1 MMTATRNNLRKNM
14 HFEDTQNAANFDIL
28 VVDDNLEQANIIK
41 LLIEQ
46 YGFNA
51 QFTTDSKE
59 AYQKIL
65 DARPRLVILDLM
77 MPEIDGLRLCK
88 MIKENPATENTR
100 IIIYSGKLYE
110 SDRRKAF
117 ALGADLF
124 LTKPTR
130 SYILLDAIKNLLLP
144 AADEVHQD

>member
-1 MMTATRNNLRKNM
+1 MSTGSTKNREVGTNTM
-14 HFEDTQNAANFDIL
+14 QSNCDIF

-51 QFTTDSKE
+51 QYSTDSKD
-59 AYQKIL
+59 AFQKIL
-65 DARPRLVILDLM
+65 QEKPRLVILDLL
-77 MPEIDGLRLCK
+77 MPDIDGLRLCR
-88 MIKENPATENTR
+88 MIKEHPSTSDTR
-100 IIIYSGKLYE
+100 IIIYSGKMYE
-110 SDRRKAF
+110 SDRRKAL

-144 AADEVHQD
+144 TSNEVYQN